1 MAQRMA
7 QRMANHAQNALD
19 AKLEQIEALVK
30 CIEIKRTQEDLQAL
44 LEELQQAKDEALDLK
59 TQIEVAEQDFAQI
72 EGKFKKYQASVD
84 AGALHISQRLSEFD
98 TPTARQQARANL
110 ELDTIDGGVFT

>member
-1 MAQRMA
+1 MSDVF
-7 QRMANHAQNALD
+7 NLVID
-19 AKLEQIEALVK
+19 PPPVYSLTLTSEQGPPGPPGSGTI
-30 CIEIKRTQEDLQAL
+30 
-44 LEELQQAKDEALDLK
+44 
-59 TQIEVAEQDFAQI
+59 
-72 EGKFKKYQASVD
+72 D